1 MESQIKIAFLPECI
15 RLFHFSL
22 VTRNVKNTLKFRRST
37 RRYHG
42 YVEADGKIATNKEFT
57 PNFGNRMCISTAK
70 TSGTFRRDYDTYI
83 ERITE

>member
-1 MESQIKIAFLPECI
+1 MYKAIPFFLGNKECQEHLDI
-15 RLFHFSL
+15 PA
-22 VTRNVKNTLKFRRST
+22 KYE
-37 RRYHG
+37 RYHG

-57 PNFGNRMCISTAK
+57 PNFGNRMCISIAK

>member
-1 MESQIKIAFLPECI
+1 MYKAIPFFLGSKECQEY
-15 RLFHFSL
+15 LE
-22 VTRNVKNTLKFRRST
+22 NPAKYE
-37 RRYHG
+37 RYHC

-57 PNFGNRMCISTAK
+57 PNFGNRMCISIAK